1 MRPNTN
7 ELNALLNT
15 LHKVN
20 DCVVMPA
27 YQILIKQ
34 SLCILKSVLRGIV
47 SSLTGCNIQFL
58 FDWECKSIKS
68 NRASEEGGRAVKKSR
83 ALLSQD
89 RRCSEIFTSAK

>member
-27 YQILIKQ
+27 KYL
-34 SLCILKSVLRGIV
+34 LNNLYAFLKA
-47 SSLTGCNIQFL
+47 F
-58 FDWECKSIKS
+58 
-68 NRASEEGGRAVKKSR
+68 
-83 ALLSQD
+83 
-89 RRCSEIFTSAK
+89 